1 MLESWDLNLEFSVLE
16 CWVLNLESSVF
27 LDLESWVFGLA
38 FWVLGLGSWRRR
50 GYGSWVLGFESSV
63 LSA

>member
-27 LDLESWVFGLA
+27 LDLESWVFGSGA
-38 FWVLGLGSWRRR
+38 FLTAVF
-50 GYGSWVLGFESSV
+50 V
-63 LSA
+63 